1 MCFNFFAASAKTDAE
16 TGAVRC
22 LGTQLFHELSTFMH
36 PVVRLRL
43 MRFDDEKARNR
54 FVPQFRHGR
63 RQGVVSHQLF
73 VGRRHLYWLEESGE
87 SDEHAFSSSRQ
98 SCG

>member
-1 MCFNFFAASAKTDAE
+1 MTDAE

-43 MRFDDEKARNR
+43 MRFDGEKARNH

-87 SDEHAFSSSRQ
+87 SDERAFSSSRQ